1 MLVGPPASDG
11 MLDCPH
17 LCGTGLEHRHIE
29 TQIALLYLQT
39 SVGDSVF
46 EGSLRFKI
54 PIYVQSILGCLGTWL

>member
-29 TQIALLYLQT
+29 TQIVLLYLQT

-46 EGSLRFKI
+46 EGSLLDGKRDS
-54 PIYVQSILGCLGTWL
+54 QGTETP